1 MYHHSSISRKQQCGG
16 RNSKHGGGRLRVAS
30 LYCEVREVVVGVWV
44 PGGENRKRKG
54 GKKSSAGG
62 VLCIDES
69 NGEKLWSKLDLYF
82 HGCKLIGPY
91 EFRK

>member
-1 MYHHSSISRKQQCGG
+1 MGSWWRKQEEK
-16 RNSKHGGGRLRVAS
+16 R
-30 LYCEVREVVVGVWV
+30 
-44 PGGENRKRKG
+44 GE
-54 GKKSSAGG
+54 KSSAGG